1 MIHREE
7 EAAWIES
14 TRQSEDYV
22 DGMSE
27 STREDG

>member
-14 TRQSEDYV
+14 TRQSKDYV